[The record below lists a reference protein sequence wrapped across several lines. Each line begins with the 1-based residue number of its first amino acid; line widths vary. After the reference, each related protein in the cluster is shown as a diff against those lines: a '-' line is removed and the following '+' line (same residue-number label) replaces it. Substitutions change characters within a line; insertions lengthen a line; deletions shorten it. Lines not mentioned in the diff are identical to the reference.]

1 MRMTPKV
8 WWSITILA
16 AFSVVGV
23 AFLLM
28 MRPPPDTAEADDT
41 QSFLQR
47 HWQVPIPPQG
57 KAPQAFSPLEA
68 SLHPQDCGVC
78 HPQQYQDWQT
88 SLHSRSMGPGVYGQ
102 LLDMDPA
109 TVAICATCHTPLS
122 EQLPQVEQR
131 GQYQTNALFDP
142 ALQQAGL
149 VCAACHVRQ
158 HARFGPPRRPEVP
171 APPPGTVLP
180 HGGFTASSAFQR
192 AEFCKGCH
200 QFDPDDFALN
210 GKLLENTYEEW
221 KQSPYAA
228 AGVQCQTCHMPDR
241 RHLWRGIHDVE
252 MVKQALTVTITPDAS
267 TYKPGDRLHAVITIT
282 NSGAG
287 HYLPTYVTPK
297 IFVQAHLL
305 DAQGEVIPETSQQA
319 AIGRDITL
327 NLSEELYDTRIPPKQ
342 SRSFTYAHILPDT
355 ARHLRVRVVVH
366 PDHFYQRF
374 FEAVLQDGGGG
385 QGRAYLEEA
394 LRRTTSS
401 SFTVLERDIALREAH
416 RN

>member
-1 MRMTPKV
+1 
-8 WWSITILA
+8 
-16 AFSVVGV
+16 
-23 AFLLM
+23 
-28 MRPPPDTAEADDT
+28 
-41 QSFLQR
+41 
-47 HWQVPIPPQG
+47 
-57 KAPQAFSPLEA
+57 
-68 SLHPQDCGVC
+68 
-78 HPQQYQDWQT
+78 
-88 SLHSRSMGPGVYGQ
+88 
-102 LLDMDPA
+102 
-109 TVAICATCHTPLS
+109 
-122 EQLPQVEQR
+122 
-131 GQYQTNALFDP
+131 
-142 ALQQAGL
+142 
-149 VCAACHVRQ
+149 
-158 HARFGPPRRPEVP
+158 
-171 APPPGTVLP
+171 
-180 HGGFTASSAFQR
+180 
-192 AEFCKGCH
+192 
-200 QFDPDDFALN
+200 
-210 GKLLENTYEEW
+210 
-221 KQSPYAA
+221 
-228 AGVQCQTCHMPDR
+228 
-241 RHLWRGIHDVE
+241 
-252 MVKQALTVTITPDAS
+252 VTITPDAS